1 MRKKH
6 LATRLDELERR
17 VRELEA
23 RPLPMQAP
31 VIVSPP
37 TYAPYQPFQ
46 PTYPPFPIITCESG
60 TVSSTLPPGT
70 FVTGTTKTNGPH
82 SVGITLTGGH

>member
-1 MRKKH
+1 MRKKD
-6 LATRLDELERR
+6 LAARLDELERR

-23 RPLPMQAP
+23 RPQPMQTP

-46 PTYPPFPIITCESG
+46 PTYPPFPIITCDQ
-60 TVSSTLPPGT
+60 TVSGNTLPLT
-70 FVTGTTKTNGPH
+70 FATGAAVSGGPH
-82 SVGITLTGGH
+82 SAGITLTGAH